1 MLIQFLTLLALA
13 PDPIAPTTVAI
24 LPLSS
29 QVLDSGALEGI
40 GSALGSEL
48 LNLGK
53 FRVMERSQISSIL
66 QEQGFQHSG
75 ACDGGTCAVEVGK
88 LLSVEQIVLGTV
100 AKVGRTYSL
109 TARLV
114 NVQSG
119 EVLKSSTRNSD
130 AKVDALLTEAV
141 PATASDLSGMQWT
154 QRKKGSIWPW
164 IVGASVVASG
174 ASAAAILMGGSGS
187 SGTPPTNTPAS
198 PSVDVKVQVP

>member
-130 AKVDALLTEAV
+130 G
-141 PATASDLSGMQWT
+141 LSARMT
-154 QRKKGSIWPW
+154 K
-164 IVGASVVASG
+164 
-174 ASAAAILMGGSGS
+174 
-187 SGTPPTNTPAS
+187 
-198 PSVDVKVQVP
+198 